1 MKITSIYI
9 ENFRSIRSLSID
21 LDDTTLFIGPNNAG
35 KTAILEAV
43 RIALSRRWGQR
54 GTGFTEEDVHRT
66 DDDADPRAAPP
77 VRIQFTFREAVA
89 GEWPTDMVTE
99 LEDIVVVDSAGLN
112 QIVLSI
118 RYSWNAETE
127 AFEPSWE
134 FLNPDGTPLQLRK
147 RSINLSGFYDYVWF
161 YWLGALRDAQDEFAA
176 RSRNWG
182 GLLRAAK
189 IPPELE
195 TEIKQTLD
203 DLDGKILASDPRFA
217 RIAETLGKATEIA
230 IESSPGAAKLR
241 MLPLD
246 IWDMLSRA
254 GVVLRNEDVRP
265 WLPLTHHGQGLQS
278 LAVIFLLQAAVTQH
292 LLEEERQGIAPVF
305 AIEEPEAHLHP
316 QAARTLWPRI
326 SALPG
331 QKLVTTHSPY
341 FVQNVP
347 LHNLRLIRLQDGL
360 TQSYSL
366 KRRVLSAL
374 PWTTEVQNLLGGR
387 RLTEF
392 SRDPV
397 TSTLVVTS
405 YFDNA
410 LADDLAACWRGDA
423 AYDDF
428 KRKVKELQHDCRVL
442 ISRDDEVQLS
452 FLGRRVRG
460 EIFFARRWLLVEG
473 ACEYLLVR
481 ALGQALGYDLDQHG
495 VAIVDFQHSGNAGIY
510 PALADAFAIPWNMVT
525 DGDSESAKFKTQLEK
540 RGFNAADLAI
550 HFVTLPS
557 PNTLEDQLL
566 ADGHEALLRIIL
578 TDLMGAA
585 AQTCT
590 VDELKRH
597 LKRRKTPYM
606 TRLAAEVAT
615 DEALARR
622 MPTPF
627 VSLIDGLRNGSL

>member
-1 MKITSIYI
+1 MKIDNIYI
-9 ENFRSIRSLSID
+9 ENFRSIRSMSID
-21 LDDTTLFIGPNNAG
+21 LDDTTLLIGPNNAG
-35 KTAILEAV
+35 KSAILEAV

-66 DDDADPRAAPP
+66 DDNTDPRTAPP
-77 VRIQFTFREAVA
+77 LRIQFTFRETTPD
-89 GEWPTDMVTE
+89 EWSTDMVTD
-99 LEDIVVVDSAGLN
+99 LEDIAVINDAGLN

-127 AFEPSWE
+127 GFEPSWE
-134 FLNPDGTPLQLRK
+134 FLNSNGTPLQLRR

-182 GLLRAAK
+182 GLLRSAR

-195 TEIKQTLD
+195 AEIKQVLD
-203 DLDGKILASDPRFA
+203 ELDGKILASDPRFA

-230 IESSPGAAKLR
+230 IESTPGAARLR

-265 WLPLTHHGQGLQS
+265 WLPLSHHGQGLQS
-278 LAVIFLLQAAVTQH
+278 LSVIFLLQAAVTQH
-292 LLEEERQGIAPVF
+292 LLEEERQGIAPIF

-331 QKLVTTHSPY
+331 QKLVTTHSPS

-347 LHNLRLIRLQDGL
+347 LHNLRLIRLHDGL
-360 TQSYSL
+360 TQSNSL
-366 KRRVLSAL
+366 KRRVGSDLQ
-374 PWTTEVQNLLGGR
+374 WTTEVQNFVGGR
-387 RLTEF
+387 RLAEF
-392 SRDPV
+392 GKDPA
-397 TSTLVVTS
+397 TGTLVATAC
-405 YFDNA
+405 FDNA
-410 LADDLAACWRGDA
+410 LANDLAGCWRGDV
-423 AYDDF
+423 AYDAF
-428 KRKVKELQHDCRVL
+428 NAKVKDLQHECRVL
-442 ISRDDEVQLS
+442 ISQDDEIQLS

-473 ACEYLLVR
+473 PCEYLLVR

-495 VAIVDFQHSGNAGIY
+495 VAIVDFQNNGNAGVY
-510 PALADAFAIPWNMVT
+510 PALAEAFAIPWNMIT
-525 DGDSESAKFKTQLEK
+525 DGDPESVRFKVQLEK
-540 RGFNAADLAI
+540 RGFNAADLAGGL
-550 HFVTLPS
+550 VTLPL

-566 ADGHEALLRIIL
+566 ADGHEALLRTLL
-578 TDLMGAA
+578 TEFMGTI
-585 AQTCT
+585 AQSCT
-590 VDELKRH
+590 THELRRH
-597 LKRRKTPYM
+597 LKRRKIPYM
-606 TRLAAEVAT
+606 TRLAAKVAA
-615 DEALARR
+615 DEALARL

-627 VSLIDGLRNGSL
+627 VNLIDRLRTGSL

>member
-1 MKITSIYI
+1 MKITNILI
-9 ENFRSIRSLSID
+9 ENFRSILSLSVD

-35 KTAILEAV
+35 KSAILEAV

-66 DDDADPRAAPP
+66 DDNTDPRTAPP
-77 VRIQFTFREAVA
+77 VRIQFTFREATS

-99 LEDIVVVDSAGLN
+99 LEDIVVMNSASLN

-118 RYSWNAETE
+118 RYSWNAETK

-147 RSINLSGFYDYVWF
+147 RSINLSGFYEYIWF

-182 GLLRAAK
+182 GLLRSAK
-189 IPPELE
+189 IPPDLE
-195 TEIKQTLD
+195 AEIKRSLD
-203 DLDGKILASDPRFA
+203 DLDAKILASDPRFA
-217 RIAETLGKATEIA
+217 RIADTLGKATEIA
-230 IESSPGAAKLR
+230 IESQPGAAKLR

-254 GVVLRNEDVRP
+254 GVVLRNEDIRP
-265 WLPLTHHGQGLQS
+265 WLPLSHHGQGLQS
-278 LAVIFLLQAAVTQH
+278 LSVIFLMQAAVTQH

-316 QAARTLWPRI
+316 QAARTLWPHI

-347 LHNLRLIRLQDGL
+347 LHNLRLIRIENGL

-366 KRRVLSAL
+366 RRRIVSDL
-374 PWTTEVQNLLGGR
+374 PWTAEVQNFVGGR
-387 RLTEF
+387 RLAEF
-392 SRDPV
+392 TKD
-397 TSTLVVTS
+397 TLTGTLVATAC
-405 YFDNA
+405 FDDA
-410 LADDLAACWRGDA
+410 IAEDLANCWRGDA
-423 AYDDF
+423 QFSAF
-428 KRKVKELQHDCRVL
+428 QAKVKHLQHDCRVL
-442 ISRDDEVQLS
+442 ISEDDETQLS

-460 EIFFARRWLLVEG
+460 EIFFARQWLLVEG
-473 ACEYLLVR
+473 PCEYLLVR

-495 VAIVDFQHSGNAGIY
+495 VAIVDFQNNGNAGVY

-525 DGDSESAKFKTQLEK
+525 DGDPESAKFKIQLEK
-540 RGFNAADLAI
+540 RGFNANDLSAR
-550 HFVTLPS
+550 FVTLPP
-557 PNTLEDQLL
+557 PNTLEEQLL
-566 ADGHEALLRIIL
+566 ADGHELLLRTVL
-578 TDLMGAA
+578 AELDVAN
-585 AQTCT
+585 AQSCT
-590 VDELKRH
+590 VDELRR
-597 LKRRKTPYM
+597 LLRRRKVPYM
-606 TRLAAEVAT
+606 TRLAARVAA
-615 DEALARR
+615 DSVLALQ
-622 MPTPF
+622 MPAPF
-627 VSLIDGLRNGSL
+627 VDLINGLRSGTI